1 MADIKRGNIFY
12 ADLGAEYQGS
22 MQGGIRPVVV
32 ISNNKAN
39 RYSTVLT
46 VVPLSSKISKKQDL
60 PVHVLVPSRK
70 IRGLVQDSVALCE
83 QVTALDSRQIIEYI
97 GTVDAETLLRITEA
111 VQVQVGVFGQ
121 YN

>member
-12 ADLGAEYQGS
+12 ADLGAEYHGS

-46 VVPLSSKISKKQDL
+46 VVPLSSRISKKQDL
-60 PVHVLVPSRK
+60 PVHVLVPAGKSM
-70 IRGLVQDSVALCE
+70 GLLHDSLALCE
-83 QVTALDSRQIIEYI
+83 QVTALDSRQVIEYI

-111 VQVQVGVFGQ
+111 VQVQVGVFDQ

>member
-39 RYSTVLT
+39 RYSTVIT

-60 PVHVLVPSRK
+60 PVHVLVTAGKS
-70 IRGLVQDSVALCE
+70 RGLIQDSLVLCE

-97 GTVDAETLLRITEA
+97 GTVDAEILSRITEA
-111 VQVQVGVFGQ
+111 VQVQVWVFDQ

>member
-12 ADLGAEYQGS
+12 EDLGTEYHGS
-22 MQGGIRPVVV
+22 MQGGIRPTVV

-46 VVPLSSKISKKQDL
+46 AVPLSSKISKKQNL
-60 PVHVLVPSRK
+60 PVHVLVSARK
-70 IRGLVQDSVALCE
+70 SRGLVQDSLALCE
-83 QVTALDSRQIIEYI
+83 QVTALDSKQIIEYI
-97 GTVDAETLLRITEA
+97 GTVDTETLLKITEA
-111 VQVQVGVFGQ
+111 VQVQVGVFDQ

>member
-12 ADLGAEYQGS
+12 ADLGTEYHGS

-46 VVPLSSKISKKQDL
+46 VVPLSSRISKKQDL
-60 PVHVLVPSRK
+60 PVHVCTCREK
-70 IRGLVQDSVALCE
+70 QGAF
-83 QVTALDSRQIIEYI
+83 T
-97 GTVDAETLLRITEA
+97 
-111 VQVQVGVFGQ
+111 GQ
-121 YN
+121 PCIM